1 MSLKRPASPAKQQ
14 ALMEPVLKKI
24 KKDEEKEEEEE
35 GEICAICQEKI
46 NDGRA
51 LKYCDSQSHIPTKEW
66 LRLNNNNNNSCP
78 LCGADV
84 LCLDADKY
92 RAEYPEGG
100 EAAEV
105 PIYNPNPDN
114 YDPDDIE
121 SDDEDMDEEPTDP
134 EGNPIN
140 VNVWNEQHPRGPW
153 WRIITCETPLQNC
166 PDDGNDLH
174 MGKNFQWFLSH
185 EPQAVEITDGAQASG
200 WESIDGE
207 KVCPVCAADP
217 NALDYCE
224 HCNEGY
230 LFPEAHLTHVD
241 DELLCDE
248 CMERAGIN
256 PETGETASGNIHEV
270 SSMATAR
277 VGGRKKTPHKKTR
290 KAKRKNKNL
299 LKLSKTRF
307 KSPTTLSIFPEKS
320 PQLQGEEPSI
330 LNAFTAKNVQTSG
343 KNGQSWNGVENGKLS
358 YKRSARGAQVGN
370 FPKIIYGPRVERLT
384 NENYKRLSKDT
395 HIFYDRSSVV
405 FRGPFIYQKTLRG
418 PNLLLTTKDVN
429 YMDKVYKFVIPVSKL
444 KTEPLYFVV
453 KGKSHTRK
461 TVKRKTVKRKTVKRK
476 TVKRKTVKRKTKRNK
491 KRTLRRAKKHNG
503 KTKR

>member
-1 MSLKRPASPAKQQ
+1 MSLKRPVSPAKQQ
-14 ALMEPVLKKI
+14 SLMEPELKKI

-35 GEICAICQEKI
+35 GEICAICQENI
-46 NDGRA
+46 NDGRP
-51 LKYCDSQSHIPTKEW
+51 LKYCDSQSHIPTGENPRAHPHVFHQECIDHW
-66 LRLNNNNNNSCP
+66 LRLNDNNNNSCP

-100 EAAEV
+100 EAAEI

-114 YDPDDIE
+114 YNPDDIE
-121 SDDEDMDEEPTDP
+121 SDSEEMDMEPTDQ
-134 EGNPIN
+134 EGNDIN

-153 WRIITCETPLQNC
+153 WRIISCETPVQNC

-200 WESIDGE
+200 WESIDGD
-207 KVCPVCAADP
+207 KICPVCADADIR
-217 NALDYCE
+217 DYCE
-224 HCNEGY
+224 HCGEGY
-230 LFPEAHLTHVD
+230 FFPEQNLTHVD

-290 KAKRKNKNL
+290 KAKRKNKKL

-343 KNGQSWNGVENGKLS
+343 KNGQSWNGVENGKLA
-358 YKRSARGAQVGN
+358 YKRSARGAPVGN

-384 NENYKRLSKDT
+384 QENYKRLSKDT

-405 FRGPFIYQKTLRG
+405 FRGPFIYQKILRG

-429 YMDKVYKFVIPVSKL
+429 YMNKVYKFVIPVSKL

-453 KGKSHTRK
+453 KGKSHKQK
-461 TVKRKTVKRKTVKRK
+461 TLKRKRKK
-476 TVKRKTVKRKTKRNK
+476 NK
-491 KRTLRRAKKHNG
+491 KHTLRRVRRRHKS
-503 KTKR
+503 KTKK